1 MRECRHS
8 VWLRLGVL
16 AAFGTCAAVAVAA
29 SEPGWAVYRDQVP
42 ALLYGDPEKALISI
56 ICGRDEKTDEDETW
70 ITIEVEPGVK
80 PAPVNVVLVLEN
92 GTARKE
98 VPLEPRACAPNQCT
112 TRSEGEVYRY
122 EAIFPGLEP
131 ALDIAENVRKLS
143 IDAPGAKLAAAA
155 DEKAFTT
162 FAVLCRNW

>member
-1 MRECRHS
+1 M
-8 VWLRLGVL
+8 WLRLGVL

-80 PAPVNVVLVLEN
+80 PA
-92 GTARKE
+92 
-98 VPLEPRACAPNQCT
+98 
-112 TRSEGEVYRY
+112 
-122 EAIFPGLEP
+122 
-131 ALDIAENVRKLS
+131 
-143 IDAPGAKLAAAA
+143 
-155 DEKAFTT
+155 
-162 FAVLCRNW
+162 

>member
-1 MRECRHS
+1 MRACQRKA
-8 VWLRLGVL
+8 WLRYGVL
-16 AAFGTCAAVAVAA
+16 AAFGASAVVAEAA

-56 ICGRDEKTDEDETW
+56 ICGRDEETSEDETW
-70 ITIEVEPGVK
+70 ITVEVEPGVK

-98 VPLEPRACAPNQCT
+98 VSLQPRACAPNQCT
-112 TRSEGEVYRY
+112 ARSEGEVYQY
-122 EAIFPGLEP
+122 EATFPGLEP
-131 ALDIAENVRKLS
+131 ALDIAENVTKLS
-143 IDAPGAKLAAAA
+143 IDAPGAKVSAAA
-155 DEKAFTT
+155 DETAFTS

>member
-1 MRECRHS
+1 M
-8 VWLRLGVL
+8 WLRLGVL

-98 VPLEPRACAPNQCT
+98 VRSSRGRAHPINAQRARRERFT
-112 TRSEGEVYRY
+112 ATRRSFR
-122 EAIFPGLEP
+122 AWS
-131 ALDIAENVRKLS
+131 RRS
-143 IDAPGAKLAAAA
+143 
-155 DEKAFTT
+155 TSRRT
-162 FAVLCRNW
+162 